1 MPAAKPALQQE
12 PCAPDMVAAPSN
24 VTVIAPTG
32 PHLVTQLPAAR
43 PELHSV
49 STPTQPRKA
58 ASFQPRTPVIT
69 GEVTYR
75 GTISVDGTICGQL
88 GAAAST
94 LTIKQRLLGG
104 SSEPELDGEISF
116 KDMLRINGHVAGK
129 VFSPKGTLIVDPS
142 ARVEAEIDVAVCV
155 VNGTVVGDI
164 VGHQRVEVAPGAIV
178 RGNIAT
184 RTLSIKPGAMFQ
196 GDCRMLRDHNDE
208 S

>member
-12 PCAPDMVAAPSN
+12 ASAPDLVAAPSN
-24 VTVIAPTG
+24 LNVIGPTG
-32 PHLVTQLPAAR
+32 PHLVTPLPAAR

-49 STPTQPRKA
+49 SPPVLPRKA
-58 ASFQPRTPVIT
+58 ANFQPRTPVIT

-75 GTISVDGTICGQL
+75 GTIAVDGTICGQL

-94 LTIKQRLLGG
+94 LTVKQRLRNG
-104 SSEPELDGEISF
+104 SSEPELDGEIGF
-116 KDMLRINGHVAGK
+116 KDLLRINGHVAGK
-129 VFSPKGTLIVDPS
+129 VFSSTGTLIVDQS

-164 VGHQRVEVAPGAIV
+164 VGHQRVEVTPGAIV

-184 RTLSIKPGAMFQ
+184 RTLSIKPGALFQ
-196 GDCRMLRDHNDE
+196 GDCRMLKDQHSE